1 MIDLCQAHAA
11 ARRTGEAVETPK
23 VVKSKSDLRR
33 RQRQQNQPQ
42 QRQPQQRQPTQ
53 QQQPQSRRR
62 PLEQPPGSWIGA
74 AAKIQ
79 KRMPSPPL
87 VAHDHDK
94 GLPLDQSLYEDTESV
109 ETDPRLQHPEW
120 REQWRCAMR
129 KHSRDYDNQRR
140 HCTTFPLGVFETV
153 CVGESKK
160 PHMRF
165 YFKKGLVAPTDTA
178 PSQPTNPV
186 IISDGSTTRSTNP
199 SRLITSRHSEGHTPP
214 RATAEPSKDKPSQL
228 GVKPAPAHGRAVQ
241 SKWKVSSNSPAQMR
255 ALGWGVKPPTLAD
268 ATSGTQAHQQQE
280 APVQQQQPRQA
291 TAESSNER
299 RRRRRRRSRPSQLEV
314 EPAPPQGP
322 STQVHKASPK
332 AKPKRTAE
340 SEPTTDTPHTWD
352 PVRHLEA
359 KHVFNPA
366 CWSIPKDNLRAAN
379 GRKSIYPQVVH
390 LLSGDK
396 KLKTPPAGTI
406 APMSYKATNFWD
418 PKDIATYETNTCM

>member
-1 MIDLCQAHAA
+1 MYASEVLGLPSIQWLSCIFQVIVVVNEFCQAHAA

-23 VVKSKSDLRR
+23 VVKAKADLRQ
-33 RQRQQNQPQ
+33 RQRQQNQTQ

-53 QQQPQSRRR
+53 QQQQQPQSSRR

-74 AAKIQ
+74 AATIQ
-79 KRMPSPPL
+79 KTMPSPPL

-94 GLPLDQSLYEDTESV
+94 GLPLDPSLYEDTESL

-120 REQWRCAMR
+120 REQWRCAMQ
-129 KHSRDYDNQRR
+129 KHSRDYDNQSR

-160 PHMRF
+160 PHIRF

-178 PSQPTNPV
+178 PSQPTNPE
-186 IISDGSTTRSTNP
+186 IISDGSATTRSTNP

-214 RATAEPSKDKPSQL
+214 RATVEPSKDKSSQL

-241 SKWKVSSNSPAQMR
+241 SKYKVSSNSPAQMR
-255 ALGWGVKPPTLAD
+255 ALGWGVKPPILAD
-268 ATSGTQAHQQQE
+268 ATSGIQAHQQQE

-291 TAESSNER
+291 TAESSTER
-299 RRRRRRRSRPSQLEV
+299 RRRRRRRSRRSR
-314 EPAPPQGP
+314 
-322 STQVHKASPK
+322 SRRS
-332 AKPKRTAE
+332 RR
-340 SEPTTDTPHTWD
+340 SRSHTWD

-359 KHVFNPA
+359 KQGFNPA
-366 CWSIPKDNLRAAN
+366 CWSIPKDHLRAASA
-379 GRKSIYPQVVH
+379 RKSIYPAVVH
-390 LLSGDK
+390 LLSGGK
-396 KLKTPPAGTI
+396 ELKTPPAGTI
-406 APMSYKATNFWD
+406 APMSYKATNFRD